1 MEQKDAIEKERIMN
15 IVNETTY
22 DLVKLKYILFN
33 KFDQRVFYKILKMEK
48 SESCISK
55 RVTEIGFIYPD
66 ATSEKIND
74 FLNEDCLNS
83 STHFNLTHPDWDA
96 CRKYQLFFNF
106 KIKNSDEL
114 GDHVEIESAL
124 KFEQIDTVQGSDN
137 SSEIAEITTISHEN
151 KIIPFNKD
159 ELYFVIIYPNNQIP
173 ALVRFYDNNEF
184 NLLNIDDKN
193 AIYNSYF
200 ENVNIE
206 KSSET
211 KIVQKPINNVSI
223 LKMEEDASIQN
234 CLRILSK
241 ESFDPETGVYHNDV
255 LNLTVDEHD
264 DLIIDGVNLTEDAR
278 YFDFN
283 LLDEKDEPCTEFE
296 FYDQL
301 KEVVLEVIDDDEFDS
316 CDSGHCNL
324 DCSSWIKIND
334 TFIFKVN
341 NYPTTFTTDFI
352 IAKSKYAIIV
362 TQSIVAQSIENTIV
376 LFDLEKEE
384 EMLSI
389 NEYGNRSRTINCLNN
404 LNQEGYAFNFN
415 YRLSPNEPLF
425 KIENPIYEI
434 NRINK
439 TISGLTAD
447 VVECYFQF
455 GKPVYS
461 FIHKNQKVQINKSPI
476 TDLLTDEDDEGKYV
490 LVRGVFG
497 NLTKYYY
504 EK

>member
-1 MEQKDAIEKERIMN
+1 MN
-15 IVNETTY
+15 IINETTY

-33 KFDQRVFYKILKMEK
+33 KFDQRVFYKILNMEK
-48 SESCISK
+48 CESCIPEH
-55 RVTEIGFIYPD
+55 VTEIGFIYPD

-83 STHFNLTHPDWDA
+83 STHFNITHPDSDA
-96 CRKYQLFFNF
+96 WKKYNLFFNF
-106 KIKNSDEL
+106 KIKHSDEL
-114 GDHVEIESAL
+114 GDYVEIESAL
-124 KFEQIDTVQGSDN
+124 KFEQIDTAQHSDN
-137 SSEIAEITTISHEN
+137 SSEITEITTISHEN

-173 ALVRFYDNNEF
+173 ALVRVYDNNEF

-206 KSSET
+206 KAFET

-223 LKMEEDASIQN
+223 LKMEEDANIQN

-301 KEVVLEVIDDDEFDS
+301 KEIISEVIDGIKFDS
-316 CDSGHCNL
+316 YDSCYYDL

-334 TFIFKVN
+334 TFIFRAD
-341 NYPTTFTTDFI
+341 YYATTAFI

-362 TQSIVAQSIENTIV
+362 AQSIDTEQSNTENEIT
-376 LFDLEKEE
+376 LFDLEKGKES
-384 EMLSI
+384 LSVS
-389 NEYGNRSRTINCLNN
+389 EYGGRSRVINCLNN
-404 LNQEGYAFNFN
+404 LNQECYTFNFY

-447 VVECYFQF
+447 AVECYFQF
-455 GKPVYS
+455 DKPVYS
-461 FIHKNQKVQINKSPI
+461 FSHKNQKVQINKSPI
-476 TDLLTDEDDEGKYV
+476 TDLLTGEDDEGKYV

>member
-1 MEQKDAIEKERIMN
+1 MN
-15 IVNETTY
+15 IINETTY

-83 STHFNLTHPDWDA
+83 STHFNFTHTDFDA
-96 CRKYQLFFNF
+96 WKKYQLFFNF

-124 KFEQIDTVQGSDN
+124 KFEQIYIAQDSGN
-137 SSEIAEITTISHEN
+137 SSEITEITNISHEN

-173 ALVRFYDNNEF
+173 ALVRVYDNNEF

-223 LKMEEDASIQN
+223 LKMEEDTNIQN

-241 ESFDPETGVYHNDV
+241 ESFDPEIGIYHNDV

-301 KEVVLEVIDDDEFDS
+301 KEVVLEVIDDEIE
-316 CDSGHCNL
+316 L
-324 DCSSWIKIND
+324 DCGSWIKIND
-334 TFIFKVN
+334 TFIFKVD
-341 NYPTTFTTDFI
+341 NYPITFTTAFI

-362 TQSIVAQSIENTIV
+362 VQSIVAQLIENKIV
-376 LFDLEKEE
+376 LIDLEKEE
-384 EMLSI
+384 EMLLT
-389 NEYGNRSRTINCLNN
+389 NEYGGRSRTINCLNN
-404 LNQEGYAFNFN
+404 INQDSYTFNFN
-415 YRLSPNEPLF
+415 YRLNPNEPLF

-447 VVECYFQF
+447 AVECYFQF
-455 GKPVYS
+455 GKLAYS
-461 FIHKNQKVQINKSPI
+461 FSHKNQKVQINKSPI
-476 TDLLTDEDDEGKYV
+476 TDLLTGEDGEGKYV

>member
-1 MEQKDAIEKERIMN
+1 MN

-22 DLVKLKYILFN
+22 DLTKLKYILFN
-33 KFDQRVFYKILKMEK
+33 KFDQRVFYKVIKMEK
-48 SESCISK
+48 CESCIPE
-55 RVTEIGFIYPD
+55 RVNEIGFIYPD

-83 STHFNLTHPDWDA
+83 STHFNLAHPDSDA
-96 CRKYQLFFNF
+96 WRKYRLFFNF

-114 GDHVEIESAL
+114 GDYVEIESAL
-124 KFEQIDTVQGSDN
+124 KFEQIDIAQNSDN

-173 ALVRFYDNNEF
+173 ALVRVYDNNEF

-223 LKMEEDASIQN
+223 LKMEEDTNIQN

-264 DLIIDGVNLTEDAR
+264 DLIIDGVNLTKDAR
-278 YFDFN
+278 YFNFN

-301 KEVVLEVIDDDEFDS
+301 KEVVLEVIDD
-316 CDSGHCNL
+316 SGYCNL

-334 TFIFKVN
+334 TFIFKA
-341 NYPTTFTTDFI
+341 NYCETVVFV

-362 TQSIVAQSIENTIV
+362 AQSTENKIV
-376 LFDLEKEE
+376 LIDLEKEE
-384 EMLSI
+384 EMLLT
-389 NEYGNRSRTINCLNN
+389 NEYGGRSRIINCLHN
-404 LNQEGYAFNFN
+404 LNQEGYTFNFTFN

-447 VVECYFQF
+447 VVECYFQS
-455 GKPVYS
+455 GNVVYYFS
-461 FIHKNQKVQINKSPI
+461 HKNQKVQINKSPI
-476 TDLLTDEDDEGKYV
+476 TDLLTGEDDEGKYV

-497 NLTKYYY
+497 NLMKYYY